1 MLELLVCLFKIYKKN
16 LFILNFFKKCQKIV
30 CNFMFV
36 VMVYVN
42 QVRFYLLS
50 FFIRDVFLYGIYFYL
65 GWGAGY
71 KFERRVE
78 VEIGF
83 GSGFVR

>member
-1 MLELLVCLFKIYKKN
+1 
-16 LFILNFFKKCQKIV
+16 
-30 CNFMFV
+30 MFV

-50 FFIRDVFLYGIYFYL
+50 FFIRDVFLYGIRFYL